1 MKFRFYYK
9 LILLFS
15 LTSSVTQAQV
25 NTTLVGR
32 WAGGPPYAFTV
43 ENNIV
48 YTANGGIL
56 QNVDIS
62 DPSNPILLGQVPTNG
77 IISDIAKEDNYVY
90 LAEEDS
96 GLKVIDVSNTSN
108 PLQVSEMLLTGPVN
122 KLIVSNQTLYIAEGG
137 YDGSQWIGGL
147 RTLDISDPLNPM
159 PLGFYNSSRKPYFIS
174 LVGDYIYMSQSSVET
189 LIIDISDLSNLTL
202 AGSFNTRLGNTF
214 LLGNLLFIGM
224 KIFDVMNPL
233 NPILIGE
240 AVFQG
245 VAEDVTVSGN
255 YAFITNGNYY
265 DGYAWRVGKKI
276 RVFNIT
282 DPANPTEI
290 GLYESPGN
298 VAMISIMNNVLI
310 ISEGVYPDVST
321 SEEGSGLR
329 IIDVTNPALPEP
341 VGFYETPGISMDVV
355 VRNNYAFVLSLYGGI
370 SVVDIEDIF
379 NPTQIGYY
387 NSPGSPNHLVLQ
399 DNYAYL
405 ADGLRGLRVVEI
417 TDLTNPI
424 EVGNFETGDLFTELD
439 VQDDYAYVLFDG
451 AMHIL
456 DVSNPSNISEVSFFE
471 FQFTPLAVLVNGN
484 YAYLGDGVKDWHW
497 GGAGGWIKIVD
508 IAIPS
513 NPVLVGEYYDIGGSM
528 DPVFYPTDLALQGNY
543 LYVANEVG
551 SLRVF
556 DVSDPTNPVVISNT
570 STFGDEI
577 EIYQNYTFISKSY
590 VGMNIFDISDPLNP
604 ELIET
609 FNQFRRING
618 LSLNNQGKI
627 FTASVEYG
635 MLIFKN
641 DLVTKVDDENEVTPT
656 QFSLN
661 QNYPNPFNPIT
672 KISYSIPSNGFVTLK
687 IYDILGREIALLVD
701 KEQTVGFYSVE
712 FNANNFPSGIYIYV
726 LKSGKQISSKK
737 MVLLK

>member
-1 MKFRFYYK
+1 
-9 LILLFS
+9 
-15 LTSSVTQAQV
+15 
-25 NTTLVGR
+25 
-32 WAGGPPYAFTV
+32 
-43 ENNIV
+43 
-48 YTANGGIL
+48 
-56 QNVDIS
+56 
-62 DPSNPILLGQVPTNG
+62 
-77 IISDIAKEDNYVY
+77 
-90 LAEEDS
+90 
-96 GLKVIDVSNTSN
+96 
-108 PLQVSEMLLTGPVN
+108 
-122 KLIVSNQTLYIAEGG
+122 
-137 YDGSQWIGGL
+137 
-147 RTLDISDPLNPM
+147 
-159 PLGFYNSSRKPYFIS
+159 
-174 LVGDYIYMSQSSVET
+174 
-189 LIIDISDLSNLTL
+189 
-202 AGSFNTRLGNTF
+202 
-214 LLGNLLFIGM
+214 
-224 KIFDVMNPL
+224 
-233 NPILIGE
+233 
-240 AVFQG
+240 
-245 VAEDVTVSGN
+245 
-255 YAFITNGNYY
+255 
-265 DGYAWRVGKKI
+265 
-276 RVFNIT
+276 
-282 DPANPTEI
+282 
-290 GLYESPGN
+290 
-298 VAMISIMNNVLI
+298 
-310 ISEGVYPDVST
+310 
-321 SEEGSGLR
+321 
-329 IIDVTNPALPEP
+329 
-341 VGFYETPGISMDVV
+341 MDVV
-355 VRNNYAFVLSLYGGI
+355 VRDHYAFVLTLYGGI
-370 SVVDIEDIF
+370 SVVNIQDIS

-417 TDLTNPI
+417 TDLTTPI

-439 VQDDYAYVLFDG
+439 VQDDYAYILFDG

-513 NPVLVGEYYDIGGSM
+513 NPVLVGEYYDIGGPM
-528 DPVFYPTDLALQGNY
+528 DLVFYPTDLALQGNY

-641 DLVTKVDDENEVTPT
+641 YLVTKVDDENEVTPT

-661 QNYPNPFNPIT
+661 QNYPNPFNPST
-672 KISYSIPSNGFVTLK
+672 KISYSIPSSGFVTMK
-687 IYDILGREIALLVD
+687 IYDILGNEIALLIN
-701 KEQTVGFYSVE
+701 KEQTAGFYNVE
-712 FNANNFPSGIYIYV
+712 FNATNFPSGIYIYT
-726 LKSGKQISSKK
+726 LQFGNRMTSQK
-737 MVLLK
+737 MILLK